1 MRRWCL
7 IEEFATFEKVKFY
20 TVRFEDEDLS
30 ETDKFFSAF
39 EADSNKQKELN
50 HLLTF
55 LKLLGDKFGA
65 NSDFFRHEGLVDGL
79 PPKEKIAKR
88 FGLVEFIEY
97 DFRLYCMRLS
107 DNIVILF
114 NGVIKTTN
122 KNQDDPQ
129 LMSTFRMATTFGR
142 RINEKIN
149 DKEFTWQGRNLI
161 ADELAFE
168 Y

>member
-1 MRRWCL
+1 
-7 IEEFATFEKVKFY
+7 
-20 TVRFEDEDLS
+20 
-30 ETDKFFSAF
+30 
-39 EADSNKQKELN
+39 
-50 HLLTF
+50 
-55 LKLLGDKFGA
+55 
-65 NSDFFRHEGLVDGL
+65 
-79 PPKEKIAKR
+79 
-88 FGLVEFIEY
+88 
-97 DFRLYCMRLS
+97 MRLS